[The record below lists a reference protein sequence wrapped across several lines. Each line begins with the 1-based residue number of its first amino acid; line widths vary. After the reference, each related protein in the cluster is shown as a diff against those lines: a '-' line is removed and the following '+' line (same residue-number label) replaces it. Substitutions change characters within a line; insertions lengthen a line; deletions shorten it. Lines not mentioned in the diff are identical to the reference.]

1 MDRQDESSQTDAA
14 AAGGDDAR
22 APLEAPA
29 EADGKPARKGWPL
42 SSLLLFALSAVL
54 AVLALLLWNG
64 TIRPPADAPPVTP
77 GAIRTVDIVSTL
89 KAAGVPA
96 EIDGRLF
103 VPRREFEVPGQ
114 GLKAGGAPLL
124 LFIFPDGQ
132 TARAAFERADKANV
146 LPPNL
151 PGGVTVDPAEVTLAQ
166 GSNVVVA
173 LVGGDDRTREI
184 VKSTV
189 EGLP

>member
-1 MDRQDESSQTDAA
+1 MDRPDDTARTEPAA
-14 AAGGDDAR
+14 AASGDT
-22 APLEAPA
+22 PPAPA
-29 EADGKPARKGWPL
+29 GAGTSGSATGRKGWPL
-42 SSLLLFALSAVL
+42 SSLLLFALAGVL

-64 TIRPPADAPPVTP
+64 TIRPPAELPPVTP

-96 EIDGRLF
+96 EIDGKLF

-114 GLKAGGAPLL
+114 GLRAGGAPLL

-132 TARAAFERADKANV
+132 GARAAFEQANPANV
-146 LPPNL
+146 LPPTL
-151 PGGVTVDPAEVTLAQ
+151 PGGIEVDPAEVTLAQ

-173 LVGGDDRTREI
+173 LVGGDDRTRAT
-184 VKSTV
+184 VKKV
-189 EGLP
+189 IEGLP